1 MNESTAYQIFDYASK
16 AKDFFKSI
24 EIDEKRT
31 RKLPDKTTETYYV
44 RKLAIKSSK
53 FTPFFGFIND
63 LTALEG
69 LYTDYVLNGPIE
81 EFHTFMFS
89 QDHLETWFSA
99 VRSSL
104 GMLPLQ

>member
-1 MNESTAYQIFDYASK
+1 M
-16 AKDFFKSI
+16 
-24 EIDEKRT
+24 EIDEKKT
-31 RKLPDKTTETYYV
+31 RKLPDDSTEIYYV
-44 RKLAIKSSK
+44 RKLAIESNK
-53 FTPFFGFIND
+53 FTPFFGFVHN

-69 LYTDYVLNGPIE
+69 LYTDYVANGPLE

-104 GMLPLQ
+104 GM